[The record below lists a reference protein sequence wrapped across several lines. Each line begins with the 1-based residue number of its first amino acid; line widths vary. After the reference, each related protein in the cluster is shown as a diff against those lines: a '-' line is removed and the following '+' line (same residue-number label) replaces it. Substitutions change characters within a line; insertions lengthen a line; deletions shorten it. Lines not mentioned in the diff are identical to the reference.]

1 MKKLTVR
8 GISTHEES
16 KGEWKR
22 GYLIEDEG
30 VSYII
35 NSVVEANDEYITI
48 GEWCSVDTETLGI
61 STGLFDKKG
70 VEIFEGDVIST
81 YTDNLVIKRD
91 NLLGFYVELDEKR
104 NYFAE
109 TVDIEYLD
117 LFAKDFGVAVEVL
130 GNIYENADLLGE
142 EESDKETVA
151 ELIVKGVFDKKN
163 ERWYVDTDEA
173 TVEAMNSFLKEHD
186 LDVFE
191 SWLGYLEGGMNDE
204 SLAFINILQ
213 TIEDEIELADGSKI
227 KLVEG

>member
-1 MKKLTVR
+1 MSKFRLWDKRFSEFVEDFFVSEDGKIYKKSTDTGY
-8 GISTHEES
+8 GIAIS
-16 KGEWKR
+16 R
-22 GYLIEDEG
+22 
-30 VSYII
+30 
-35 NSVVEANDEYITI
+35 
-48 GEWCSVDTETLGI
+48 ETSDKVILMH

-109 TVDIEYLD
+109 TVDIEYLC

-130 GNIYENADLLGE
+130 GNIYENADLLGT
-142 EESDKETVA
+142 EESDKETVV
-151 ELIVKGVFDKKN
+151 ELLVKGAFDKKS

-173 TVEAMNSFLKEHD
+173 TVEAMNSFLEEHD

-191 SWLGYLEGGMNDE
+191 SWLGYLEDGMSSE
-204 SLAFINILQ
+204 ALAFVDLLQ
-213 TIEDEIELADGSKI
+213 TTEDEIELADGSKI